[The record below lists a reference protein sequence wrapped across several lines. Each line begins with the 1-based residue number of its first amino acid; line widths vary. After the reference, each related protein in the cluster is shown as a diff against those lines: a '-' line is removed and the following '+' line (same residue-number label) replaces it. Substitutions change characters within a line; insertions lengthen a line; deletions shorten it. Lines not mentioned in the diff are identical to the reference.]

1 MHMRNIFRH
10 YLKKIFG
17 LFLFAFIL
25 VSCQNDEE
33 IDGSCKFHVISY
45 GDGVVGWYI
54 VDNDDPVSFSIS
66 EMENSSYS
74 LSVNFATPESSIYIF
89 AKAASD
95 KTESISVM
103 LYDNG
108 ELLQSKSAYKISD
121 EILINEL
128 SYTEFVSDK
137 E

>member
-1 MHMRNIFRH
+1 MRNLFKH
-10 YLKKIFG
+10 FLKKIFG

-25 VSCQNDEE
+25 ISCQNDEE
-33 IDGSCKFHVISY
+33 IEGSCKFHVISY

-54 VDNDDPVSFSIS
+54 IDNDDPVTFSVS
-66 EMENSSYS
+66 EMKDSSYS
-74 LSVNFATPESSIYIF
+74 FSVNFATPESSIYIF

-95 KTESISVM
+95 STESISIM

-108 ELLQSKSAYKISD
+108 ELLQSKSAYKVVD
-121 EILINEL
+121 EILINEV
-128 SYTEFVSDK
+128 SYTDFVSDT

>member
-1 MHMRNIFRH
+1 
-10 YLKKIFG
+10 
-17 LFLFAFIL
+17 
-25 VSCQNDEE
+25 
-33 IDGSCKFHVISY
+33 
-45 GDGVVGWYI
+45 
-54 VDNDDPVSFSIS
+54 
-66 EMENSSYS
+66 MENSSYS
-74 LSVNFATPESSIYIF
+74 LSVKFATPESSIYIF

-108 ELLQSKSAYKISD
+108 ELLQSKSAYKVSD

-137 E
+137 EWLLKHAAANES

>member
-1 MHMRNIFRH
+1 MRNLFKH
-10 YLKKIFG
+10 FMKKIFG

-25 VSCQNDEE
+25 VSCQYDEE
-33 IDGSCKFHVISY
+33 MEGSCKFHVISY

-54 VDNDDPVSFSIS
+54 VDNDDPVTFSVS
-66 EMENSSYS
+66 EMKDSSYS

-95 KTESISVM
+95 STESISVM

-108 ELLQSKSAYKISD
+108 KLLQSKSAYKVVD

-128 SYTEFVSDK
+128 SYTDFVSDTK
-137 E
+137 

>member
-1 MHMRNIFRH
+1 MHMRNLFKH
-10 YLKKIFG
+10 FLKKIFG

-25 VSCQNDEE
+25 ISCQNDEE
-33 IDGSCKFHVISY
+33 IEGSCKFHVISY

-54 VDNDDPVSFSIS
+54 IDNDDPVTFSVS
-66 EMENSSYS
+66 EMKDSSYS
-74 LSVNFATPESSIYIF
+74 FSVNFATPESSIYIF

-95 KTESISVM
+95 STESISIM

-108 ELLQSKSAYKISD
+108 ELLQSKSAYKVVD
-121 EILINEL
+121 EILINEV
-128 SYTEFVSDK
+128 SYTDFVSDT

>member
-1 MHMRNIFRH
+1 MHMNNLFRH

-45 GDGVVGWYI
+45 GDGFVGYYI
-54 VDNDDPVSFSIS
+54 IDDDDPVSFSVS
-66 EMENSSYS
+66 EMKNSSYT
-74 LSVNFATPESSIYIF
+74 LSVNFVTPESSIFIF

-95 KTESISVM
+95 STDSISIM
-103 LYDNG
+103 LYDDG
-108 ELLQSKSAYKISD
+108 KLLQSKSAYKVVD
-121 EILINEL
+121 EDLINEI
-128 SYTEFVSDK
+128 SYTDFVSDK